1 MCIRDSLDMVRGAG
15 LILGVDIANPE
26 NGEPDP
32 AGARQVVNMMRQNFM
47 LLGIGGA
54 YGQTVKLCPPL
65 CVSLAQ
71 LDLFLEN
78 FRAVLSAMG

>member
-1 MCIRDSLDMVRGAG
+1 
-15 LILGVDIANPE
+15 
-26 NGEPDP
+26 
-32 AGARQVVNMMRQNFM
+32 MMRQNFV